1 MASRSSNAAWE
12 RLSSFSRAGA
22 NRELPVSSRTGF
34 ALILN
39 PLAYA
44 SSLRALAGP
53 GINCRMPHSLGRP
66 IRSQSKE
73 GRVVSM
79 RTAIDGLTIRD
90 GLALVALLLIY
101 RAGWSA
107 VRRVAILIGIAG
119 ATLRAF
125 AGFHLG

>member
-1 MASRSSNAAWE
+1 
-12 RLSSFSRAGA
+12 
-22 NRELPVSSRTGF
+22 
-34 ALILN
+34 
-39 PLAYA
+39 
-44 SSLRALAGP
+44 
-53 GINCRMPHSLGRP
+53 
-66 IRSQSKE
+66 
-73 GRVVSM
+73 M
-79 RTAIDGLTIRD
+79 RTAIDGLSIRD